1 MAKNLNKDRVLFI
14 EKKLTNSLELFLPER
29 WTRDGLY
36 QVQVKCATHY
46 APQDHN

>member
-36 QVQVKCATHY
+36 QVEECATHY
-46 APQDHN
+46 SPQDT

>member
-36 QVQVKCATHY
+36 QVKCATHY
-46 APQDHN
+46 SPQDT